1 MKLFQNLKLL
11 QHHLYINNGPND
23 CMCNVKGEDHRDET
37 INNHKYSIFFRFN
50 CPQHCC
56 WTRDN
61 IREDTNHLWIQKSF
75 MPEMTVVWYIS
86 RFSPPK
92 SQSCASSQLNWQT
105 YCIYLSYLKGTGQ
118 EDIMLKHRITHHKA
132 IKLKKPLKLYF
143 CLVLLAQNSKCPC
156 TLPRW
161 LTSGKTC
168 LEGHWL
174 FLRIVN

>member
-1 MKLFQNLKLL
+1 MKPSII
-11 QHHLYINNGPND
+11 INNLSFSGLIAHNIVVEP
-23 CMCNVKGEDHRDET
+23 ET
-37 INNHKYSIFFRFN
+37 ISERTQTTYEYKSLSCQRWRSY
-50 CPQHCC
+50 
-56 WTRDN
+56 
-61 IREDTNHLWIQKSF
+61 DTYPAS
-75 MPEMTVVWYIS
+75 P
-86 RFSPPK
+86 PPK

-118 EDIMLKHRITHHKA
+118 EDIMLKHQITHHKA